1 MSAMNFPNYR
11 VGLVVSRAGLTD
23 AQLAQVKKRLADI
36 VPFITD
42 GGKIELYVPGYDISQ
57 PEGSIPPEVANL
69 QYREKVR
76 VCFIGIHSD
85 QVGAAGAIRYFL
97 QEKYSCDEIWCCP
110 ALSQTGRSQARVA
123 QVYTTGQAG
132 PKARLYKMIP
142 PWVDM
147 PGVVTPKRK
156 PEAPPRQ
163 RGKGKKNK
171 KGKAAYRALFDHRM
185 NF

>member
-1 MSAMNFPNYR
+1 MNFPNYR

-36 VPFITD
+36 APFITQ
-42 GGKIELYVPGYDISQ
+42 GGKIELYVPGYDITQ

-69 QYREKVR
+69 QYRDKVR

-85 QVGAAGAIRYFL
+85 LVGAAGAIRFYL
-97 QEKYSCDEIWCCP
+97 QEKHSCDEIWCCP

-123 QVYTTGQAG
+123 QVYTLGQSG
-132 PKARLYKMIP
+132 TKARLYKMIP

-147 PGVVTPKRK
+147 PTAPRAPKRK
-156 PEAPPRQ
+156 PEAPPRR
-163 RGKGKKNK
+163 RGKGK
-171 KGKAAYRALFDHRM
+171 KAAYRALFDHRM